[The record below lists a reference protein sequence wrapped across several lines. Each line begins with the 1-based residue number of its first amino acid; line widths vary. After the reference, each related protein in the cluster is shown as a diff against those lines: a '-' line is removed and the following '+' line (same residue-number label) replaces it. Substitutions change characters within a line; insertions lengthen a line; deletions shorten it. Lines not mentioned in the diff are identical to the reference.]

1 MKKHLIIQNWS
12 YLIES
17 IKYFKKDKN
26 VLNAIFACIIF
37 FSIQQVQAQ
46 PVLMNGALSVN
57 GNKIVNKKGVPVSF
71 HGNSM
76 FWSNNGWGGEKYYNA
91 NVVSWLQSDWNAA
104 IVRAA
109 MGVEDNGGYLS
120 DKVGNKNR
128 VKAVVDAA
136 IANNMYVIIDWH
148 THHAEWNTAEAI
160 TFFKEMALTYG
171 HLPNVIYEIYN
182 EPLAVS
188 WSGVIK
194 PYAIQVIDEIR
205 KIDSD
210 NLIIVGTP
218 NWSADIDQPANDPI
232 NRTNIAYTV
241 HFYAASHKQSNRD
254 KVTYAVNK
262 GIAVFATEW
271 GTVEANGNGAVNEY
285 ETNQWWN
292 LMKAYNISSCN
303 WAINDKNEGSS
314 ALNAWIGGANG
325 GWPTS
330 SLTWSGNVVRNL
342 LKSVDYGVLKDQI
355 NFFESPNL
363 VTAKNSYT
371 TKVNYTVLE
380 KRNLT
385 VTLKDDLNNIIGST
399 SLQVQGNT
407 SVDVVINA
415 SSLPIVGK
423 NYTWVASLSPLSGN
437 TNLLDEKTNATVII
451 LERDPIYMIEAE
463 SYNVMSGIQKEICIE
478 GTENIGYI
486 DSGDWLSYA
495 PISIPVTGKYM
506 VYFRVAS
513 KNNLGVI
520 SLEKDAGA
528 TVLSTVNVPNSNNW
542 QTWITISKVV
552 DLPKGS
558 YSIGLGVPT
567 GGFNINWFAIVPM
580 STTTTD
586 ITDNQKENSDITVY
600 PSPSSDYIHVNV
612 PEQFEGKIEVYNL
625 SGEKMIESTDNTIQI
640 NRLPNGV
647 YIVKT
652 NYFTTKFI
660 KSN

>member
-1 MKKHLIIQNWS
+1 MTKHLIIQKLK
-12 YLIES
+12 YLIEG
-17 IKYFKKDKN
+17 IKYFKKDKK
-26 VLNAIFACIIF
+26 VSMTIFACIIF
-37 FSIQQVQAQ
+37 LKVQFIYAQ
-46 PVLMNGALSVN
+46 PVLINGALSVN
-57 GNKIVNKKGVPVSF
+57 GNKIVNKNGLAVSF

-91 NVVSWLQSDWNAA
+91 NVVSWLQSDWNSA

-109 MGVEDNGGYLS
+109 MGVEDAGGYLS
-120 DKVGNKNR
+120 DKISNKNR

-148 THHAEWNTAEAI
+148 SHHAEWNTPEAI
-160 TFFKEMALTYG
+160 AFFKEMAQTYG

-232 NRTNIAYTV
+232 NRSNIAYTV

-355 NFFESPNL
+355 NFFDSPNL
-363 VTAKNSYT
+363 INAKNSYS

-385 VTLKDDLNNIIGST
+385 VTLKDELNNIIGT
-399 SLQVQGNT
+399 NTLQVQGNT
-407 SVDVVINA
+407 SVDIVINVTN
-415 SSLPIVGK
+415 LPIVGK
-423 NYTWVASLSPLSGN
+423 NYTWVAYLTPLSGN
-437 TNLLDEKTNATVII
+437 TNILDEKINSTVII
-451 LERDPIYMIEAE
+451 IEREPLFIIEAE
-463 SYNVMSGIQKEICIE
+463 SYNVMSGIQKENCSE
-478 GTENIGYI
+478 GTQNIGYI

-513 KNNLGVI
+513 KNNMGII

-528 TVLSTVNVPNSNNW
+528 TLLSTLNVPNTNNW
-542 QTWITISKVV
+542 QTWTTVSKVV
-552 DLPKGS
+552 DLPKGT
-558 YSIGLGVPT
+558 YSLGIGIPT
-567 GGFNINWFAIVPM
+567 GAFNINWFAIVPM
-580 STTTTD
+580 SATTTD
-586 ITDNQKENSDITVY
+586 ITDSQNGNQGITVY

-612 PEQFEGKIEVYNL
+612 PELLDSKIEVYNL
-625 SGEKMIESTDNTIQI
+625 AGDKIIESIDKTIQI
-640 NRLPNGV
+640 SHLPNGV

-652 NYFTTKFI
+652 NYFSTKFI
-660 KSN
+660 KAN